1 MLVIKGQCTNVNR
14 YVIAVLSIIPGIMMT
29 FKLRK
34 EWYWYVCNI
43 QNDLESN
50 EKNFLKLEKKLII
63 GLYYFKFYNYD
74 CKYKTYLMVM
84 WDNVRFW

>member
-34 EWYWYVCNI
+34 EWYDMFAI
-43 QNDLESN
+43 PNDLESN
-50 EKNFLKLEKKLII
+50 EKISKLTLAFYIKSC
-63 GLYYFKFYNYD
+63 YNYFKFYNYD

-84 WDNVRFW
+84 